1 MRLGIN
7 LIFIHLCCCG
17 VVTYLRHACLCMSE
31 FLYFPFYEIKT
42 VPQFSCLFYFLSLI
56 FLMIK
61 VLSKTLACLAVSCTP
76 TSSSRLPLL
85 KVKFYLSTAN
95 PSSEPTMIWLFL
107 AWFSFK
113 LLLYEH
119 PLLALHLY
127 FLVLAFACITS
138 GFTKPFGHS
147 TIWLLPEEQVYCQ
160 VSFFHVLPVHHQ
172 LSPNWPLFLTSCL
185 SSFPDFSWHWNFL
198 TQAAN

>member
-76 TSSSRLPLL
+76 SSPFFPVPSTLLPTC
-85 KVKFYLSTAN
+85 F
-95 PSSEPTMIWLFL
+95 SSQ
-107 AWFSFK
+107 
-113 LLLYEH
+113 
-119 PLLALHLY
+119 HLY
-127 FLVLAFACITS
+127 VSKSLLFKKKSTTLKLSLYLCSLFTSTLYFAFPC
-138 GFTKPFGHS
+138 K
-147 TIWLLPEEQVYCQ
+147 VN
-160 VSFFHVLPVHHQ
+160 FFFMVII
-172 LSPNWPLFLTSCL
+172 
-185 SSFPDFSWHWNFL
+185 
-198 TQAAN
+198 